1 MIKSMTGYGQSI
13 CQFDEYRINIELKTV
28 NNRYLD
34 TNIKVYKHYQFL
46 EEIIREIVSK
56 KISRGKL
63 DVSIQFE
70 NIKKDDR
77 VVTINEEVARGYYT
91 AMKQM
96 SELFGIDDDI
106 SVSKLS
112 VFQDVFTVEK
122 KEQDKEKIASDVTS
136 VLSDALDNLT
146 LSRKSEGERLAKFFE
161 DEIVIMSELVDK
173 IEERSP
179 KTVEEYRNRIKE
191 RIEEFLGGVEIDEA
205 RLLTEVLI
213 FSDKVNITEEITRFR
228 SHLEELKKLLL
239 SDVPVG
245 RKLDFIIQELNRETN
260 TMGSKCN
267 DFEISKNV
275 VELKSEI
282 EKIREQAQNIE

>member
-46 EEIIREIVSK
+46 EEIVRDIVSK

-96 SELFGIDDDI
+96 STLFDIEDDI
-106 SVSKLS
+106 TVSKLS
-112 VFQDVFTVEK
+112 SFQDVFTVEK
-122 KEQDKEKIASDVTS
+122 KEQDKEKIEKDVTA
-136 VLSDALDNLT
+136 VLEEALKNLT
-146 LSRKSEGERLAKFFE
+146 LSRKNEGERLVKFFE
-161 DEIVIMSELVDK
+161 EEFIIMNNIVDN
-173 IEERSP
+173 IEKRSP
-179 KTVEEYRNRIKE
+179 QTVDEYRNRIKE
-191 RIEEFLGGVEIDEA
+191 RVEEYLGGVGLDES
-205 RLLTEVLI
+205 RLLTEVLL
-213 FSDKVNITEEITRFR
+213 FSDKINITEEIIRFR
-228 SHLEELKKLLL
+228 SHMEELKKLLK

>member
-34 TNIKVYKHYQFL
+34 TNIKVYKQYQFL
-46 EEIIREIVSK
+46 EEIVRDIIAK
-56 KISRGKL
+56 KVSRGKL

-70 NIKKDDR
+70 NVKKDDR
-77 VVTINEEVARGYYT
+77 VVTINEEVARGYFT

-96 SELFGIDDDI
+96 AEIFGIEDDI

-112 VFQDVFTVEK
+112 YFQDVFTVEK
-122 KEQDKEKIASDVTS
+122 KEQDKEKISNDVVS
-136 VLSDALDNLT
+136 VLNEALDNLT
-146 LSRKSEGERLAKFFE
+146 LSRKSEGERLVKFFE
-161 DEIVIMSELVDK
+161 EEIVIMSDIVDK
-173 IEERSP
+173 IEKRSP
-179 KTVEEYRNRIKE
+179 VTVEEYRNKIKE
-191 RIEEFLGGVEIDEA
+191 KVEEYLEGVQFDES

-213 FSDKVNITEEITRFR
+213 FSDKINITEEIIRFR
-228 SHLEELKKLLL
+228 SHLEELKNLLM
-239 SDVPVG
+239 SNVPVG

>member
-46 EEIIREIVSK
+46 EEIVRDIVSK

-63 DVSIQFE
+63 DISIQFE

-96 SELFGIDDDI
+96 ATLFDVEDDI
-106 SVSKLS
+106 TVSKLS
-112 VFQDVFTVEK
+112 SFQDVFTVEK
-122 KEQDKEKIASDVTS
+122 KEQDKEKIEKDVTG
-136 VLSDALDNLT
+136 VLEEALENLT
-146 LSRKSEGERLAKFFE
+146 LSRKSEGERLVKFFE
-161 DEIVIMSELVDK
+161 DEIIIMNNLVDN
-173 IEERSP
+173 IEKRSP
-179 KTVEEYRNRIKE
+179 QTVDEYRNRIKE
-191 RIEEFLGGVEIDEA
+191 RVEEYIDGAGIDET
-205 RLLTEVLI
+205 RLLTEVLL
-213 FSDKVNITEEITRFR
+213 FSDKINITEEIIRFR
-228 SHLEELKKLLL
+228 SHLEELKKLLK

>member
-46 EEIIREIVSK
+46 EEIVRDIVSK

-63 DVSIQFE
+63 DISIQFE

-96 SELFGIDDDI
+96 ATLFDVEDDI
-106 SVSKLS
+106 TVSKLS
-112 VFQDVFTVEK
+112 SFQDVFTVEK
-122 KEQDKEKIASDVTS
+122 KEQDKEKIEKDVTK
-136 VLSDALDNLT
+136 VLEEALENLT
-146 LSRKSEGERLAKFFE
+146 LSRKSEGKRLVKFFE
-161 DEIVIMSELVDK
+161 DEIIIMSGLVDN
-173 IEERSP
+173 IEKRSP
-179 KTVEEYRNRIKE
+179 QTVDEYRSRIKE
-191 RIEEFLGGVEIDEA
+191 RVEEYIGGAGIDET
-205 RLLTEVLI
+205 RLLTEVLL
-213 FSDKVNITEEITRFR
+213 FSDKINITEEIIRFR
-228 SHLEELKKLLL
+228 SHLEELKKLLK

>member
-46 EEIIREIVSK
+46 EEIVRDIVSK

-96 SELFGIDDDI
+96 STLFDVEDDI
-106 SVSKLS
+106 TVSKLS
-112 VFQDVFTVEK
+112 SFQDVFTVEK
-122 KEQDKEKIASDVTS
+122 KEQDKEKIEKDVTA
-136 VLSDALDNLT
+136 VLEEALKNLT
-146 LSRKSEGERLAKFFE
+146 LSRKNEGERLVKFFE
-161 DEIVIMSELVDK
+161 EEFIIMNNIVDN
-173 IEERSP
+173 IEKRSP
-179 KTVEEYRNRIKE
+179 QTVDEYRNRIKE
-191 RIEEFLGGVEIDEA
+191 RVEEYLGGVGLDES
-205 RLLTEVLI
+205 RLLTEVLL
-213 FSDKVNITEEITRFR
+213 FSDKINITEEIIRFR
-228 SHLEELKKLLL
+228 SHMEELKKLLK